1 MDESEIQD
9 FWNRYPCG
17 DLQVGGLERHRGDY
31 ESFFSNYD
39 RSRYR
44 KESHIL
50 KRLDGIDFKGQ
61 RVLEIGLG
69 QGADSEQLIRRGAIW
84 SGLDITSESV
94 DRVRKRLTLRDLP
107 HKSVKQGSVL
117 DIPFEDGSFDIV
129 FSHGVLHHVP
139 DIQNAQREIR
149 RVLKPGGELVVMLY
163 AKWSLNYLFSIC
175 VARRLG
181 LLGLRLLNRDPG
193 GIYSQHLANIRNMG
207 LWRYLRMKNFIHRN
221 TDGPLN
227 PYAKVYDLSMVK
239 KDFPNF
245 RIQRSYK
252 DFMHAPPLPVNWL
265 PLSKLLGWHLW
276 VHMK

>member
-1 MDESEIQD
+1 MMQGTCYALVANAGNSCGTRMDESEIQD

-129 FSHGVLHHVP
+129 FSHGFASCPRHSERATR
-139 DIQNAQREIR
+139 DSSRIEARR
-149 RVLKPGGELVVMLY
+149 RVGRHALCEVVTQ
-163 AKWSLNYLFSIC
+163 LF
-175 VARRLG
+175 VFNLRRATIG
-181 LLGLRLLNRDPG
+181 TSRASSSESRSWRDLQPAFG
-193 GIYSQHLANIRNMG
+193 
-207 LWRYLRMKNFIHRN
+207 
-221 TDGPLN
+221 
-227 PYAKVYDLSMVK
+227 
-239 KDFPNF
+239 
-245 RIQRSYK
+245 
-252 DFMHAPPLPVNWL
+252 
-265 PLSKLLGWHLW
+265 
-276 VHMK
+276 